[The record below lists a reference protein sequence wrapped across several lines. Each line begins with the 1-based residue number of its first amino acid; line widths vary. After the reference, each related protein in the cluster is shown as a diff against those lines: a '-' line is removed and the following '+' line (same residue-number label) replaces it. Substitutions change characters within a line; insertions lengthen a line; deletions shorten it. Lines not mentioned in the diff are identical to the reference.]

1 MGSISD
7 VFPLLFFYF
16 IPLVTLVLS
25 KWINK
30 QFKLLN
36 LSLKVVDLLIPYMI
50 LLTFMISQ
58 LYLTVNLVPYLV
70 IVVSVLGI
78 LIVSYDTFYKK
89 ELNVYLFFR
98 IWWRVVFITCF
109 VTYIGA
115 GAWIVYQVV

>member
-16 IPLVTLVLS
+16 VPLITLILS

-50 LLTFMISQ
+50 LLTFIISQ

-78 LIVSYDTFYKK
+78 VIVSYDTFYKR

-115 GAWIVYQVV
+115 GAWIVYLGV